1 MVICYFS
8 VSDSLRKYDPVE
20 AASAFKK
27 CYRDLVG
34 NGKCDWEIQSNAV
47 GECNYDRKDCKE
59 TPECLDIT
67 VVLETKGDSEKCE
80 KVNKFTFLKNVS
92 IYTFGAK
99 IQILKIFS
107 FSGYIMGQY
116 ISSM

>member
-80 KVNKFTFLKNVS
+80 KVNKFTFLKKC
-92 IYTFGAK
+92 F
-99 IQILKIFS
+99 ILHFWRENSNTKNPF
-107 FSGYIMGQY
+107 
-116 ISSM
+116 